1 MACRPAPS
9 RPISAARSGTAAVD
23 RASID
28 SPLVVTAVGVA
39 VDATFGRR
47 VTGCAASMEGRA
59 ALAGGASTA
68 HGVLPSAMGPE
79 QRSSVGHSRGGSS
92 DRLAV
97 GGHRRLSERKSSSL
111 PATRSQGRP
120 GGHAAMQPPT
130 SETPMDPNEAVYLH
144 FMCDY
149 VFM

>member
-1 MACRPAPS
+1 MACRLAPWG
-9 RPISAARSGTAAVD
+9 PISAARSGTAAVD
-23 RASID
+23 RAID
-28 SPLVVTAVGVA
+28 SPLVVTAVSA
-39 VDATFGRR
+39 RLWLRLCATS
-47 VTGCAASMEGRA
+47 VTRCAASMEGRA
-59 ALAGGASTA
+59 AMAGCVRAA
-68 HGVLPSAMGPE
+68 HGVPPSAMGSD

-97 GGHRRLSERKSSSL
+97 GGHRGRSERKSSSL

-144 FMCDY
+144 FICDS